1 MLGIFRECYGKMWLV
16 LYCTSAIA
24 LTLYVELITVTV
36 VEKHAWEIA
45 LALLKDMIGMVGW
58 MGSGTLCCIN
68 CNVKNCI
75 SQSIN
80 FHKAC
85 TVSGVIVEKHAWD
98 IALVLWKDMVG
109 MVVTWVQLKFMVCT
123 AHRPQY

>member
-1 MLGIFRECYGKMWLV
+1 MLWKNVVGIVLHFSNRPHTVRGINNSYRSGKTCLGN
-16 LYCTSAIA
+16 CIG
-24 LTLYVELITVTV
+24 V
-36 VEKHAWEIA
+36 VERYDW
-45 LALLKDMIGMVGW
+45 DGGNS
-58 MGSGTLCCIN
+58 SGTLCCIN